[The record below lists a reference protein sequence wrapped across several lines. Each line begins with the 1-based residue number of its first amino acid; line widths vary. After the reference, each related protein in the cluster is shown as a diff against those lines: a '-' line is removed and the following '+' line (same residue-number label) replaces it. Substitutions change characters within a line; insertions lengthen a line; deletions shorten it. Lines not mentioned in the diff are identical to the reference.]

1 MLIYRAENEERLP
14 AKEAKPEQSTEAEGK
29 PRECRLLENR
39 EECFKES
46 ISMILLLKV
55 WTSDQQLWPHLRA

>member
-1 MLIYRAENEERLP
+1 MDEERLP

-29 PRECRLLENR
+29 QRECRLLENR

-55 WTSDQQLWPHLRA
+55 WTSDQ